1 MAEFAG
7 VDKNDGLAMWY
18 TKGNHGNGKT
28 VHEFNPETMTKTY
41 SNDLLQDVGKSYYPN
56 MNGGFGF
63 TASWKGLSLNADF
76 AFVLNKYM
84 LNMDYQF
91 STNNANAKNGFNQSR
106 DMFKMWKKPGDIT
119 DIPSLATENVI
130 DSRILQN
137 ASFLRLKNLT
147 LSYSLP
153 QQWMQATR
161 FFDSVRIYATAR
173 NLFTATKYKG
183 GDPEKDGNIAFGF
196 YPSTRQYMLG
206 VEVSF

>member
-1 MAEFAG
+1 
-7 VDKNDGLAMWY
+7 
-18 TKGNHGNGKT
+18 
-28 VHEFNPETMTKTY
+28 
-41 SNDLLQDVGKSYYPN
+41 

-84 LNMDYQF
+84 MNMDYQF
-91 STNNANAKNGFNQSR
+91 STNTDNAKNGFNQSR
-106 DMFKMWKKPGDIT
+106 DMLKMWKKPGDIT
-119 DIPSLATENVI
+119 DIPGLASKNVL
-130 DSRILQN
+130 DTRVLQN

-183 GDPEKDGNIAFGF
+183 GDPELDRYLALGF

>member
-1 MAEFAG
+1 
-7 VDKNDGLAMWY
+7 
-18 TKGNHGNGKT
+18 
-28 VHEFNPETMTKTY
+28 MTKTY
-41 SNDLLQDVGKSYYPN
+41 SDELLQDVGKSYYPN

-84 LNMDYQF
+84 MNMDYQF
-91 STNNANAKNGFNQSR
+91 STNTDNAKNGFNQSR
-106 DMFKMWKKPGDIT
+106 DMLKMWKKPGDIT
-119 DIPSLATENVI
+119 DIPGLASKNVL
-130 DSRILQN
+130 DTRVLQN

-183 GDPEKDGNIAFGF
+183 GDPELDSNLALGF